1 MNKARRE
8 KLQVISLKLV
18 ELQEAAQAIL
28 DEEQEAFEA
37 MPEGIQQSELGDK
50 SQYAINDL
58 DSVVDNLE
66 SAINFIDNALV

>member
-50 SQYAINDL
+50 SQDAINDL

-66 SAINFIDNALV
+66 SAINFIDNALA

>member
-50 SQYAINDL
+50 SQDAINDL